1 MIISIIIT
9 VLLTTFLTFNYLR
22 TTISLING
30 YNEKLIAQ
38 SNYSITYLDETA
50 KKFGNALYTD
60 KDIIAYLNMDEN
72 DVRVAIAASRV
83 IDKHFL
89 TLNDIDSVYLY
100 NTGLDLYYSS
110 RSGELKSSSAFSDQA
125 IAKLLTDKKFVK
137 EYRGRPIV
145 ASVDEAT
152 QPANVCSYILFEP
165 GNTESGL
172 KNAIVVNIRTKA
184 LTNSIQAINNSD
196 SVPETSFLWFRTV
209 LF

>member
-1 MIISIIIT
+1 M
-9 VLLTTFLTFNYLR
+9 
-22 TTISLING
+22 
-30 YNEKLIAQ
+30 E
-38 SNYSITYLDETA
+38 
-50 KKFGNALYTD
+50 
-60 KDIIAYLNMDEN
+60 EN

-110 RSGELKSSSAFSDQA
+110 RSGEIKSSSEFSDQA
-125 IAKLLTDKKFVK
+125 IAKLLTDKKFVAD
-137 EYRGRPIV
+137 YHGRPIV

-152 QPANVCSYILFEP
+152 QSANVCSYILFEP
-165 GNTESGL
+165 GTTESGL

-184 LTNSIQAINNSD
+184 LTNSIQAINSSD
-196 SVPETSFLWFRTV
+196 SVPETSFLWLTPTV